1 MKSKNTYEKISMN
14 SIIVT
19 PDKINDIQKN
29 CIIPGFQDSQYK
41 YIRPIGEGSYGLI
54 YLVKDVNTNKEY
66 ALKNYYSDEYNITIY
81 DNDKM
86 YNGICINNLN
96 HYYGELCTMYYVWK
110 NERVSAD

>member
-1 MKSKNTYEKISMN
+1 MKIPKKNDKNYNKKINDNENYINYDNRKQNFKSKIQQMKSKNTYEKISMN

-54 YLVKDVNTNKEY
+54 YLVKDVFVT
-66 ALKNYYSDEYNITIY
+66 S
-81 DNDKM
+81 
-86 YNGICINNLN
+86 
-96 HYYGELCTMYYVWK
+96 
-110 NERVSAD
+110 SAI